1 MFVQVSWIEV
11 HPGKIEQIKTI
22 FQESVLPIIE
32 KQDGF
37 VKFNLYTNEKDNTII
52 VNSFWDTE
60 YNIEVVFS
68 SGIYQEQVSKFEN
81 LFASP
86 PIRNV
91 FKVSI

>member
-32 KQDGF
+32 KQEGF
-37 VKFNLYTNEKDNTII
+37 VKFNLYSNEKDNSII

-60 YNIEVVFS
+60 HNIEVVFS
-68 SGIYQEQVSKFEN
+68 TQLQREGSAVDFISVTKFLN
-81 LFASP
+81 DLMISP
-86 PIRNV
+86 
-91 FKVSI
+91 

>member
-1 MFVQVSWIEV
+1 MFVQVSLIEV

-22 FQESVLPIIE
+22 FQESVLPLIE
-32 KQDGF
+32 KQEGF
-37 VKFNLYTNEKDNTII
+37 VKFNLYTNEKDNSII

-60 YNIEVVFS
+60 HNIEVVFK
-68 SGIYQEQVSKFEN
+68 SGIYQEQVAKFEN

-91 FKVSI
+91 FEVSI

>member
-22 FQESVLPIIE
+22 FQESVLPLIE
-32 KQDGF
+32 KQEGF
-37 VKFNLYTNEKDNTII
+37 VKFNLYTNEKDNSII
-52 VNSFWDTE
+52 VTSFWVTE
-60 YNIEVVFS
+60 HNIEVVFK
-68 SGIYQEQVSKFEN
+68 SGIYQEQVAKFEN

-91 FKVSI
+91 FEVSI